1 MPPEEVLSVRNL
13 SLSFPTYGGF
23 TPVLHDASFS
33 VKKGETLAIV
43 GESGSGKTVTLRRVM
58 HLLPHVRTDAGR
70 ITLRRKDGSVLDITR
85 LTNAEARQIRGVDLS
100 MVFQEPMTSL
110 NPLFTIGNQL
120 EEAILSHQALPRGE
134 AAQRALELLETAR
147 IPDAQKR
154 STEYPHQM
162 SGGMRQRVMIAM
174 ALACRPQVLIAD
186 EPTTALD
193 VTIQAQI
200 LALIRSLQQQFEM
213 AVVFINHDMGVVAEL
228 AERVIVMYQG
238 RIVETNDV
246 RTLFANPSHPYTRAL
261 LKAVPRLGSMRGRK
275 NPATL
280 PVLEMESELKRG
292 AAEPPPLE
300 KEIDTADYGKDPVL
314 EVRNLTTRFVSRK
327 TFFGRPTHLVYA
339 VESVSFRLYPGE
351 TLGIVGESGC
361 GKTTAGYSALKLVPA
376 EGEVI
381 FDGKNVMQVR
391 EDEMQK
397 LRQNIQFVFQDP
409 FASLNPRR
417 SIGDSIAEPLVIHRM
432 GDREGVAKKV
442 GDLLERVGIP
452 ARHAARYPHEFSG
465 GQRQRIAIA
474 RALATEPRVIVA
486 DEAVSSLDVSIRA
499 TVLNL
504 MMELQKE
511 MNLSYIFISHDM
523 AVVERVSHRVAVMY
537 LGQIVEVGR
546 RSDIFE
552 NPQHPYTRKLL
563 AAVPVA
569 DPARRTSFSMLT
581 GEIPSPV
588 RKVGDPP
595 PRVRYE
601 EAAPGHLVA
610 V

>member
-1 MPPEEVLSVRNL
+1 
-13 SLSFPTYGGF
+13 
-23 TPVLHDASFS
+23 
-33 VKKGETLAIV
+33 
-43 GESGSGKTVTLRRVM
+43 
-58 HLLPHVRTDAGR
+58 
-70 ITLRRKDGSVLDITR
+70 
-85 LTNAEARQIRGVDLS
+85 

-120 EEAILSHQALPRGE
+120 EEAILTHQDIPRRD
-134 AAQRALELLETAR
+134 AAQKALELLEIAR
-147 IPDAQKR
+147 IPDAAR
-154 STEYPHQM
+154 RVSEYPHQM

-200 LALIRSLQQQFEM
+200 LALIRSLQKQYGM
-213 AVVFINHDMGVVAEL
+213 AVVFITHDMGVVAEL
-228 AERVIVMYQG
+228 ADRVIVMYQG

-246 RTLFANPSHPYTRAL
+246 FTLFANPSHPYTRAL
-261 LKAVPRLGSMRGRK
+261 LKAVPRLGCMRGRQ

-280 PVLEMESELKRG
+280 PVLDMESELKRKPG
-292 AAEPPPLE
+292 EALPREN
-300 KEIDTADYGKDPVL
+300 EIDTADYRKKPIL
-314 EVRNLTTRFVSRK
+314 EVRNLTAHFVSKK
-327 TFFGRPTHLVYA
+327 TFLGRPTHMVYA
-339 VESVSFRLYPGE
+339 VENVSFQLYPGE

-376 EGEVI
+376 TGEVL
-381 FDGKNVMQVR
+381 FDGKDVMKVR

-417 SIGDSIAEPLVIHRM
+417 TIGASIAEPLVVHHMADKARQEKM
-432 GDREGVAKKV
+432 V
-442 GDLLERVGIP
+442 GELLERVGIP
-452 ARHAARYPHEFSG
+452 ARHASRYPHEFSG

-474 RALATEPRVIVA
+474 RALATRPKVIIA

-537 LGQIVEVGR
+537 LGQIVEMGS

-552 NPQHPYTRKLL
+552 NPQHPYTQKLL
-563 AAVPVA
+563 AAIPVA
-569 DPARRTSFSMLT
+569 DPGRRTNFSMLT
-581 GEIPSPV
+581 GEIPSPI

-595 PRVRYE
+595 PRLRYE
-601 EAAPGHLVA
+601 EVSPGHMVA